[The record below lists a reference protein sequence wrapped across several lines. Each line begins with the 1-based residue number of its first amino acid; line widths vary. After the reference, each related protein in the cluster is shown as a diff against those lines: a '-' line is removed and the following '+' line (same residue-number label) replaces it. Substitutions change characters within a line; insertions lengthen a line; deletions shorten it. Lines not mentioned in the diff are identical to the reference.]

1 MHGVAGEFGSR
12 LWASAVRTPDRYP
25 DAVTLTDDATEA
37 DVLAA
42 IDDSTG
48 ASVKDSFSALDL
60 RPHGYAVHFDAEWIH
75 CASAAPPADAPIAW
89 EVGPHDEMPSDEV
102 VALTGHAHGEVVARA
117 VANLASGVVGLS
129 NVAASDGWLDET
141 WRSVAAAAQAATATT
156 VAESVTIPGA
166 AAMAGLKKASGPG
179 VRNRCDSSRHA
190 RRLVSAI
197 TVPPRFRA
205 FRLARPAIQPRSGAR
220 L

>member
-129 NVAASDGWLDET
+129 TVAASDGWLDET
-141 WRSVAAAAQAATATT
+141 WRSVAAAAQGHFPDTP
-156 VAESVTIPGA
+156 VVGYEEGA
-166 AAMAGLKKASGPG
+166 ALASAVRHGFDVIGP
-179 VRNRCDSSRHA
+179 VR
-190 RRLVSAI
+190 I
-197 TVPPRFRA
+197 WM
-205 FRLARPAIQPRSGAR
+205 RSE
-220 L
+220 